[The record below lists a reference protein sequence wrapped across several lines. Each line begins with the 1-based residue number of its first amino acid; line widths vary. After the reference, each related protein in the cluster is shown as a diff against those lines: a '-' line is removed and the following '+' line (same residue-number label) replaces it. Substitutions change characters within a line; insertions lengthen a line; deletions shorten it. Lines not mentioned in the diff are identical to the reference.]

1 MSNFQFRIGETEDG
15 KPVRMDLA
23 TLIETKLLDVANS
36 GAGKSYLL
44 RVLIERT
51 AEKVQWIVIDPEGEY
66 STLREKFDF
75 MLVGP
80 DGELPVDVR
89 SAGLLARKI
98 METRVSTI
106 IDLYGLLE
114 IRPQWAANFLN
125 ALMTLP
131 KSFYTPVM
139 VLIDEAHKFAPET
152 PTGSKEE
159 REHIQQSRRA
169 VITLT
174 DSGRKQSRGAAIATQ
189 RLSKLAADARGDL
202 NNNFIGRMVQDLDR
216 ERAAEILGIRS
227 RDSVQLR
234 DLPPGTFFAFGPAFL
249 TPGVLKVKIDQAITR
264 HPKAGE
270 RHLLDVPK
278 ASDALKHLV
287 EQMGDLPARAEEEAH
302 TLETLQS
309 ENARLRRE
317 LAARPTQERV
327 VVQEPRVE
335 IQVVEKPVLN
345 GQLPRLEAALDRM
358 TTDFVQPLTV
368 GLSNLIEPIM
378 IELRSIHEAIE
389 RVQNTPA
396 PVIAPRSMDFS
407 KYANMTREQIAADT
421 DVMAA
426 TKALRATTPSFNET
440 SNEAMSGVFSPATS
454 HITAY
459 MRDLLKTFGK
469 RHPLPLTKSQ
479 LALLAGKG
487 KHSSALDSALA
498 KIKRLGLVTSG
509 NEMNLTESGFHAL
522 GADVP
527 EQPHTF
533 QDIVRLWREMLNE
546 YERALFD
553 PLLNA
558 PHGLTLDEL
567 SERSGKSKTSS
578 QFQSTVAMFVKN
590 KIAMRRGERIVLH
603 NPLAGR

>member
-1 MSNFQFRIGETEDG
+1 MSNFTFRIGETDDG

-114 IRPQWAANFLN
+114 IRPQWAASFLN

-131 KSFYTPVM
+131 KSLYTPVM

-216 ERAAEILGIRS
+216 ERAADILGIRS
-227 RDSVQLR
+227 RDSLQLR

-249 TPGVLKVKIDQAITR
+249 IPGVRKIKIDQATTR

-287 EQMGDLPARAEEEAH
+287 GQMGDLPARAAEEEE
-302 TLETLQS
+302 TLERLQT

-327 VVQEPRVE
+327 VVQEPQVE
-335 IQVVEKPVLN
+335 VQVVEKPVLN

-358 TTDFVQPLTV
+358 TTDFVQPLTG
-368 GLSNLIEPIM
+368 GLSNLIEPIT
-378 IELRSIHEAIE
+378 IELRSIHDAIE
-389 RVQNTPA
+389 RVQNAPA
-396 PVIAPRSMDFS
+396 PVIQPRVITFQPTPARSTTHSTPQARAKVPSVDD
-407 KYANMTREQIAADT
+407 AEIT
-421 DVMAA
+421 D
-426 TKALRATTPSFNET
+426 
-440 SNEAMSGVFSPATS
+440 
-454 HITAY
+454 Y
-459 MRDLLKTFGK
+459 MRDLLKTFAK

-487 KHSSALDSALA
+487 KKSSALDSALA
-498 KIKRLGLVTSG
+498 SIKRMGLVTSR
-509 NEMNLTESGFHAL
+509 NEMNLTESGFSAL

-527 EQPHTF
+527 LPPQSF
-533 QDIVRLWREMLNE
+533 NDIIALWREVLSE

-553 PLLNA
+553 ALLRA

-590 KIAMRRGERIVLH
+590 KIATRHGDRLVLH
-603 NPLAGR
+603 NPLGAR